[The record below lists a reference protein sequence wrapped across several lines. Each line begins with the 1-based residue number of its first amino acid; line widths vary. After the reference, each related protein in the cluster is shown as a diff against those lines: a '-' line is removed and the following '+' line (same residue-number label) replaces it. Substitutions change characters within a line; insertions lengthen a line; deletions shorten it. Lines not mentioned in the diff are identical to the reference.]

1 MLPLSTVLA
10 MSVISVL
17 AACGTAFL
25 FQLFFGDNT
34 ELKRFFIMILG
45 MSTAV
50 ATCIFLLVHV
60 K

>member
-10 MSVISVL
+10 NTAISVL
-17 AACGTAFL
+17 AACGMAFL

-34 ELKRFFIMILG
+34 ELKRFLIMVLG
-45 MSTAV
+45 IFTAV
-50 ATCIFLLVHV
+50 TTCVFLLVHI